1 MNRRDILKAAAAL
14 PLSQAALTALAGNA
28 RAQVAWP
35 ARNITMIVPFPAGG
49 QADLAARPVALA
61 LEKILGKSVI
71 VDNRAGGAGGS
82 VGNAAAARA
91 EPDGY
96 TLLMTLSSLAVLPE
110 ADRLFD
116 RPVAYEVSQFAPVA
130 RVLADPTLLAV
141 PASAPWK
148 TLQDFVDDAKKRP
161 GEIPYGSSG
170 PYGTL
175 HVAMEMFAASAGIK
189 LLHVPFRGAGPA
201 LTALLGNT
209 VQALASAPGTLK
221 AQVED
226 GKMRVLANWGA
237 ERIASF
243 PDLPTF
249 KELGYRDVEFYIWAG
264 LFAQSALPAPI
275 MTRLREAMAQ
285 AVKMPEVTKTF
296 ETAGSP
302 VAYMD
307 APEFAKFV
315 ADDSARLIAAV
326 KKIGKWG
333 VGLLRGDVWDDPL
346 ARTPSAAAQHGLS
359 AALQSIGAPNIHDS
373 SRQYLQAERPSDPVH
388 RGVGDALEGREDRPR
403 RAQRLRQDNAVPDD
417 HRRGVA
423 RRGPGLDRSR
433 HHHRLF
439 QPGCRRDGGSQRG
452 RRSDGGRGP
461 GQHRRGRTKGT

>member
-1 MNRRDILKAAAAL
+1 MNRRELLKAAAAL
-14 PLSQAALTALAGNA
+14 PLTQAARANSALA
-28 RAQVAWP
+28 QTAWP
-35 ARNITMIVPFPAGG
+35 TRNITMIVPFPAGG

-61 LEKILGKSVI
+61 LERILGKPVI

-82 VGNAAAARA
+82 IGNAAAARA

-148 TLQDFVDDAKKRP
+148 TLQDFVEDAKKRP
-161 GEIPYGSSG
+161 GQIPYGSSG

-175 HVAMEMFAASAGIK
+175 HVAMEMFTASAGIK

-201 LTALLGNT
+201 LTALLSGT

-221 AQVED
+221 QQVDD

-243 PDLPTF
+243 SDLPTF
-249 KELGYRDVEFYIWAG
+249 KELGYKDVEFYIWAG

-285 AVKMPEVTKTF
+285 AVKSPEVTKTF

-302 VAYMD
+302 VAYLD
-307 APEFAKFV
+307 APEFSKFV
-315 ADDSARLIAAV
+315 AEDSARLVAAV
-326 KKIGKWG
+326 KKIGK
-333 VGLLRGDVWDDPL
+333 V
-346 ARTPSAAAQHGLS
+346 
-359 AALQSIGAPNIHDS
+359 
-373 SRQYLQAERPSDPVH
+373 E
-388 RGVGDALEGREDRPR
+388 
-403 RAQRLRQDNAVPDD
+403 
-417 HRRGVA
+417 
-423 RRGPGLDRSR
+423 
-433 HHHRLF
+433 
-439 QPGCRRDGGSQRG
+439 
-452 RRSDGGRGP
+452 
-461 GQHRRGRTKGT
+461 